1 MLESFKTV
9 RESVSEKRQS
19 NIPKILTVDLYSAF
33 FLTFCKKKLKRFCQC
48 GPANM
53 RGVDLRSAVRQPCIQ
68 FCCST
73 TCW

>member
-33 FLTFCKKKLKRFCQC
+33 FLTFCKKNSNGFVSVA
-48 GPANM
+48 P
-53 RGVDLRSAVRQPCIQ
+53 P
-68 FCCST
+68 
-73 TCW
+73 TCVAWT